1 MHTIPTLERGRD
13 MRDQH
18 RGEETKGRVKEA
30 VGDLTDDQGLKRE
43 GQVDQG
49 SARTK
54 RAVGNTADKI
64 KDAVNPKR

>member
-1 MHTIPTLERGRD
+1 MGE
-13 MRDQH
+13 QH

-30 VGDLTDDQGLKRE
+30 VGDLTGDRGLKRE

-49 SARTK
+49 SAKTK
-54 RAVGNTADKI
+54 RGIENASDKL